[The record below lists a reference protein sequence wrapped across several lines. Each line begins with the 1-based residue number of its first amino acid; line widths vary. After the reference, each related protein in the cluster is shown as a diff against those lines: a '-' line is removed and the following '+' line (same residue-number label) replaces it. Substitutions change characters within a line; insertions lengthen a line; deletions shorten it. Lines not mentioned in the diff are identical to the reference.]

1 MFALTT
7 CTSVEKLQE
16 PHPVYTSNQP
26 LLPDKPPL
34 DLVNTSLPA
43 PALLR
48 PAPHLSQPHSNCLLV
63 TVVFDH
69 RTKAHI
75 PLHRLLKR

>member
-1 MFALTT
+1 MFALTA
-7 CTSVEKLQE
+7 CTSAEKLQE

-34 DLVNTSLPA
+34 DLVTTSLPA
-43 PALLR
+43 PALLC

-63 TVVFDH
+63 TVVFSVTTEQRPTFR
-69 RTKAHI
+69 RTAF
-75 PLHRLLKR
+75 